1 MLIIPAIDI
10 KDGNVVRLWQ
20 GDFDKISVYADKPE
34 TVALEWQK
42 QGAKFLHIVDLDGAC
57 TGKLQNLPVLKR
69 IVKAIKIPLEVGGGI
84 RSLATIKQLINLGVE
99 RIVLGTKVLQD
110 KNFLKEAI
118 VKFRGKIIVSID
130 ARENKVASDGWLQV
144 GNLNAMDFAREL
156 KRLGLQTIIYTD
168 IKRDGTLTGPNFGAI
183 EEMVN
188 DADLKVIASGG
199 VSSLKDLRQLRKLE
213 KKGLVGV
220 VVGKALY
227 ENRFTLREAIKV
239 AGK

>member
-10 KDGNVVRLWQ
+10 KDGKVVRLWQ
-20 GDFDKISVYADKPE
+20 GDFNKIKAYSDSPE
-34 TVALEWQK
+34 SVALEWQK
-42 QGAKFLHIVDLDGAC
+42 QSAKFLHIVDLDGAC

-69 IVKAIKIPLEVGGGI
+69 IAKAIKIPFEVGGGI

-168 IKRDGTLTGPNFGAI
+168 IKRDGTLTGPNFDAI

>member
-10 KDGNVVRLWQ
+10 KDGKVVRLWQ
-20 GDFDKISVYADKPE
+20 GDFNKIKAYSDSPE
-34 TVALEWQK
+34 SVALEWQR

-57 TGKLQNLPVLKR
+57 SGKLENLSAIKK
-69 IVKAIKIPLEVGGGI
+69 IAKIIKIPFEVGGGI
-84 RSLATIKQLINLGVE
+84 RSLTTIKQLINLGVK

-118 VKFRGKIIVSID
+118 VKFRGMIIVSID
-130 ARENKVASDGWLQV
+130 VRENKVASDGWLRV
-144 GNLNAMDFAREL
+144 GNLDAMDFAREL
-156 KRLGLQTIIYTD
+156 KRLGLETIIYTD

-199 VSSLKDLRQLRKLE
+199 VSSLKDLRELRKLE
-213 KKGLVGV
+213 KKGLIGV

-227 ENRFTLREAIKV
+227 ENRFILREAIKV